1 MKKTNYRLVLSFLVL
16 MTFFGCK
23 KVEVPYFSGSNS
35 ANFWLHQYNYSL
47 FGATTT
53 ELPEDTII
61 LDIAIVGRLADY
73 DRYATAKA
81 VPDSAGT
88 PEDKRL
94 TTATPDQYKIIG
106 GIIKANEKIGKFKV
120 LIKNPEVLA
129 TRESLKLKIMM
140 AENED
145 FKIGLRENNWVALT
159 WSRKFLPPATWHA
172 MRFFFCSVYSTQ
184 VYKIFMSVT
193 GLKEFYYYEGKVTM
207 QEAYVMGKNFGDRVR
222 ALSAIQ
228 GSPLLHDDGENAGL
242 PIIPIY

>member
-47 FGATTT
+47 FGATIT

-140 AENED
+140 AE
-145 FKIGLRENNWVALT
+145 
-159 WSRKFLPPATWHA
+159 
-172 MRFFFCSVYSTQ
+172 
-184 VYKIFMSVT
+184 
-193 GLKEFYYYEGKVTM
+193 
-207 QEAYVMGKNFGDRVR
+207 
-222 ALSAIQ
+222 
-228 GSPLLHDDGENAGL
+228 
-242 PIIPIY
+242 